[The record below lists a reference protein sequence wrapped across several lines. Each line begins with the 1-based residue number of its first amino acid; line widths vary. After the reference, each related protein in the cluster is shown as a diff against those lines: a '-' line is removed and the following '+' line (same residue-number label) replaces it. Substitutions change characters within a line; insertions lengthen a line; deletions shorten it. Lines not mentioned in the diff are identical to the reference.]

1 MERKIGEIFEY
12 HGEWYQCV
20 KSPDG
25 SCKHC
30 DMNFGGKC
38 PIPIKECTESGRSD
52 KSYVIFKKLE
62 KVGEPYR
69 RWLSPSNNI
78 MVQRYRL
85 YVRNVIMPD
94 EPYMYFNAIDNTI
107 EIELKQTKEDMEEN
121 YKAEDTL
128 LTRLVGRYV
137 NNLID
142 YETFEKAVKEL
153 YSDREESKPVL
164 KEFDLEAAKAGK
176 PVCTRDGRKARII
189 CFDLKNEEYPIVAA
203 VENDSSETL
212 FSYTTN
218 GEIADGIKSDK
229 DLIMLPEKKEGW
241 ININKDAGLFKS
253 KEEAE
258 RNCTKDYVPVRVEF
272 EI

>member
-1 MERKIGEIFEY
+1 MAERKIGEVFEY
-12 HGEWYQCV
+12 NGEWYQCM

-30 DMNFGGKC
+30 DMDFEKC

-62 KVGEPYR
+62 KVGEPYM
-69 RWLSPSNNI
+69 LEDKKF
-78 MVQRYRL
+78 QKYR
-85 YVRNVIMPD
+85 VFHT
-94 EPYMYFNAIDNTI
+94 PYIYNKIDYSWQSFADPYYI
-107 EIELKQTKEDMEEN
+107 SLEIKPTKEDMEEN

-153 YSDREESKPVL
+153 YSDKKDSKPTL

-203 VENDSSETL
+203 IGNDSSETL
-212 FSYTTN
+212 LCYTIN
-218 GEIADGIKSDK
+218 GEIVKGNYKSDK
-229 DLIMLPEKKEGW
+229 DLMMLPEKRKGW
-241 ININKDAGLFKS
+241 INIHQYDVYKT

-258 RNCTKDYVPVRVEF
+258 VKVFDKANYLTTIEIDYWR
-272 EI
+272 